1 MSENALPKGYEP
13 HAVEDH
19 WREYWEKNK
28 TFTPDPDAPGEPF
41 SIVIP
46 PPNVTGALHIGHALN
61 HTLIDVLCRHAR
73 QKGKKVLW
81 LPGTDHAGIAT
92 QNVVERALAKEGK
105 TRHDLGREAFV
116 ERVWQWK
123 EDYGNR
129 ILNQIRML
137 GDSVDWTRERFT
149 MDEGL
154 SKAVRKVFVELYK
167 EGYIYKGKYIINWCC
182 RCHTALADD
191 EVDHMPEKGH
201 LYHVRY
207 VFEDGSGSVIIATTP
222 PETIMADTGVCV
234 HPEDERY
241 AGLVGKKIVVPVIGR
256 VVPLFADRYVDK
268 EFGTGA
274 LKVTPCH
281 DPNDWTLGE
290 RHGLEFIQCI
300 DEDGNM
306 TVEAGPYA
314 GLSKEECRKRI
325 VEDLQAS
332 GQLVKIEDLDHSVG
346 HCYRCKT
353 VVEPHMSEQ
362 WFVASTKLAP
372 RARAAVPEMT
382 QIFPENWMKTYYNWL
397 DNIRDWCISRQLW
410 WGHQIPAW
418 YCDDCG
424 ETVVAKSAPCACPK
438 CGSAKLTQD
447 PDTLD
452 TWFSSALWPFS
463 TLGWPNE
470 ESEDLKYFYPTN
482 TLVTGYDI
490 IGFWVSRMIFSG
502 LAYTGKAPFDTVCI
516 HGIVRDSQ
524 GRKMSKSLGNGIDP
538 LEVIAQYG
546 ADALRFMLVDGS
558 TPGNDMRYIEKKVE
572 AARYFANKLWNA
584 TRFVLM
590 NLPED
595 LEPGLP
601 SEELLDMSDK
611 WVLTKLN
618 QVAGAMTDNLD
629 HYEMGLAAAK
639 INSFIWDVYCDWF
652 IEIAKP
658 RLNSGDAQQADTARR
673 VLVYVLDKAL
683 KLLHPFMPFITEELY
698 QALPGSA
705 ETIMTQAWPTFDAAH
720 NWAADE
726 EAFEKVMDYIKAVRT
741 MRTEM
746 NVHPAKKTSMIIETA
761 DAAPFQNAQVYL
773 AKFAFATD
781 VTFTEKYEGSTD
793 GMVQVSTHA
802 ARGFIPIMELI
813 DREKELARLNKE
825 KAKAEKEMAMFG
837 NQLNN
842 PKFVERAPAALV
854 EEIRTKFAKSQD
866 KLANIE
872 QSIKALG

>member
-167 EGYIYKGKYIINWCC
+167 EGYIYKGKYIINWCS

-207 VFEDGSGSVIIATTP
+207 DFEDGSGSVIIATTR

-306 TVEAGPYA
+306 TAEAGPYA

-397 DNIRDWCISRQLW
+397 DNIRDWCISRQIW
-410 WGHQIPAW
+410 WGHRIPAW
-418 YCDDCG
+418 TCPQCGKLIVSEEDPTSCPDCG
-424 ETVVAKSAPCACPK
+424 STELVQESDV
-438 CGSAKLTQD
+438 
-447 PDTLD
+447 LD

-463 TLGWPNE
+463 TMGWPDKTK
-470 ESEDLKYFYPTN
+470 DLATFYPTSV
-482 TLVTGYDI
+482 LVTGFDI
-490 IGFWVSRMIFSG
+490 LFFWVAPHDDDGPALHGSG
-502 LAYTGKAPFDTVCI
+502 ALQARLPARPRARRAGPQNVQVHRQRHRPVGDDRKIRHRRPALHPDGLRRHGPRHPPLGRPHRRLPPLRQQAVERFPVRAHEPARGRARRRGTRQGAGAPSPVAAPPPRRGQEGC
-516 HGIVRDSQ
+516 
-524 GRKMSKSLGNGIDP
+524 GRRHRSLPLQRRRPDP
-538 LEVIAQYG
+538 LQVPLERVLRLYLSRRLDMKEEGPRKTEAQYVLWT
-546 ADALRFMLVDGS
+546 ALREFL
-558 TPGNDMRYIEKKVE
+558 I
-572 AARYFANKLWNA
+572 
-584 TRFVLM
+584 LM
-590 NLPED
+590 
-595 LEPGLP
+595 
-601 SEELLDMSDK
+601 
-611 WVLTKLN
+611 
-618 QVAGAMTDNLD
+618 
-629 HYEMGLAAAK
+629 
-639 INSFIWDVYCDWF
+639 
-652 IEIAKP
+652 
-658 RLNSGDAQQADTARR
+658 
-673 VLVYVLDKAL
+673 
-683 KLLHPFMPFITEELY
+683 HPIMPFVTAEIW
-698 QALPGSA
+698 QALPGGAGS
-705 ETIMTQAWPTFDAAH
+705 DAA
-720 NWAADE
+720 
-726 EAFEKVMDYIKAVRT
+726 
-741 MRTEM
+741 
-746 NVHPAKKTSMIIETA
+746 
-761 DAAPFQNAQVYL
+761 
-773 AKFAFATD
+773 
-781 VTFTEKYEGSTD
+781 
-793 GMVQVSTHA
+793 VQ
-802 ARGFIPIMELI
+802 PC
-813 DREKELARLNKE
+813 
-825 KAKAEKEMAMFG
+825 
-837 NQLNN
+837 
-842 PKFVERAPAALV
+842 PKRVPAASSPKPPPAWSSC
-854 EEIRTKFAKSQD
+854 RKSS
-866 KLANIE
+866 A
-872 QSIKALG
+872 